1 VTAVDR
7 RRARLAADH
16 DEEDQRLMSTTGT
29 DNATRVA
36 IVYYSGTGNIHKLAT
51 AAAEAAE
58 KAGAE
63 TRLRPVP
70 EFVDES
76 LAPEFTQ
83 WTQAWSEH
91 AEAIKDMPTAR
102 IDDLEW
108 ADAILWGSPGRF
120 GLIAAPLKHF
130 IDLAWPLHARR
141 GLLNKVMSS
150 FTSTGSP
157 HGGQEST
164 ILSLNNAFY
173 HWGAIIVP
181 PGTADDVQ
189 LAPSN
194 GNPYGVSSV
203 SGLQAVPG
211 RLAENVTDDNLAAIA
226 YQARRVVEIATAL
239 RQGFAVGV
247 PD

>member
-1 VTAVDR
+1 
-7 RRARLAADH
+7 
-16 DEEDQRLMSTTGT
+16 MSTAGT
-29 DNATRVA
+29 DSVAKVA
-36 IVYYSGTGNIHKLAT
+36 IVYYSGTGNVHKLAT

-63 TRLRPVP
+63 TRLRRVP
-70 EFVDES
+70 EFVDGS
-76 LAPEFTQ
+76 LAPVFTE

-91 AEAIKDMPTAR
+91 AETTKDMPIAG

-108 ADAILWGSPGRF
+108 ADAVLWGSPGRF

-130 IDLAWPLHARR
+130 IELAWPLHARR
-141 GLLNKVMSS
+141 GLVNKVMSS

-164 ILSLNNAFY
+164 ILSLNNVFY

-181 PGTADDVQ
+181 PGVADDIQ

-203 SGLQAVPG
+203 SGPKAVPG
-211 RLAENVTDDNLAAIA
+211 RLAENVTEDNMAAIE
-226 YQARRVVEIATAL
+226 YQTRRMIEIATAL
-239 RQGFAVGV
+239 RRGSAVGS
-247 PD
+247 PG

>member
-1 VTAVDR
+1 
-7 RRARLAADH
+7 
-16 DEEDQRLMSTTGT
+16 MSTK
-29 DNATRVA
+29 VA
-36 IVYYSGTGNIHKLAT
+36 IVYYSGTGNVHKLAT

-63 TRLRPVP
+63 TRLRRLP
-70 EFVDES
+70 EYVNES
-76 LAPEFTQ
+76 LFPSNIE
-83 WTQAWSEH
+83 WTQAWAEH
-91 AEAIKDMPTAR
+91 AETVKGSPTAD

-108 ADAILWGSPGRF
+108 ADVVLWGSPGRF

-141 GLLNKVMSS
+141 GLVNKVMSS
-150 FTSTGSP
+150 FVSTGAP

-164 ILSLNNAFY
+164 ILSLNNVFY

-181 PGTADDVQ
+181 PGVADDIQ

-203 SGLQAVPG
+203 SGLKALPG
-211 RLAENVTDDNLAAIA
+211 RLAQNVTVDNLAAIA
-226 YQARRVVEIATAL
+226 YQTQRMIEVATAL
-239 RQGFAVGV
+239 REGFAA
-247 PD
+247 DSSH

>member
-1 VTAVDR
+1 MATPDAGSVTK
-7 RRARLAADH
+7 
-16 DEEDQRLMSTTGT
+16 
-29 DNATRVA
+29 VA
-36 IVYYSGTGNIHKLAT
+36 IVYYSGTGNVHKLAT

-63 TRLRPVP
+63 TRLRRVP
-70 EFVDES
+70 EYVDAS
-76 LAPEFTQ
+76 LAPEFTE

-91 AEAIKDMPTAR
+91 AESVRDIPAAG
-102 IDDLEW
+102 IDDLDW
-108 ADAILWGSPGRF
+108 ADAVLWGSPGRF

-141 GLLNKVMSS
+141 GLVNKVMSS

-164 ILSLNNAFY
+164 ILSLNNVFY
-173 HWGAIIVP
+173 HWGAIIVA
-181 PGTADDVQ
+181 PGVADDIQ

-203 SGLQAVPG
+203 SGAKAVPG
-211 RLAENVTDDNLAAIA
+211 RLAENVTEDNLGAIA
-226 YQARRVVEIATAL
+226 YQTRRVIEIATAL
-239 RQGFAVGV
+239 RHGLALNS
-247 PD
+247 PE